1 MGFLESVILEVPD
14 PAAAE
19 AFNAATFGLGDK
31 VRVRPFGGAVAP
43 DRHRQRCRPLHGPR
57 RVRVRGRVGRD
68 RSDAGLRPVLPRPD
82 R

>member
-1 MGFLESVILEVPD
+1 MASLESVILEVPD

-31 VRVRPFGGAVAP
+31 VRVS
-43 DRHRQRCRPLHGPR
+43 
-57 RVRVRGRVGRD
+57 RD
-68 RSDAGLRPVLPRPD
+68 RSDTGLRAVLPRPD